1 MPVIVLLFSIVFSS
15 VISASVVAP
24 NDWKKVGEAELKV
37 LWFRIYE
44 AELLTPNG
52 GFKTTAGPLML
63 RLNYK
68 RDIAK
73 EDLLEET
80 KDQLKPFA
88 SDENI
93 DAWSL
98 RLKKIWPE
106 IKEGDQLSFLI
117 DEAGQGHFFYNQSWI
132 GSIPEMVFS
141 HAFIS
146 IWLSDNSSYPS
157 LAKKLRGEFNDE
169 TLR

>member
-1 MPVIVLLFSIVFSS
+1 MPVIVLLFTLAFSA

-24 NDWKKVGEAELKV
+24 NDWRKVGEAELKV

-44 AELLTPNG
+44 AELFTPNG
-52 GFKTTAGPLML
+52 SFNTTAGPLML

-68 RDIAK
+68 RNIAK
-73 EDLLEET
+73 EDLLKET
-80 KDQLKPFA
+80 KDQLKAFA

-93 DAWSL
+93 EAWAL
-98 RLKKIWPE
+98 RLKQIWPE
-106 IKEGDQLSFLI
+106 IKQGDQLSFLI
-117 DEAGQGHFFYNQSWI
+117 DGGGQGHFFYNQSWI
-132 GSIPEMVFS
+132 GRIPEMAFS
-141 HAFIS
+141 HAFIN

-157 LAKKLRGEFNDE
+157 LAKKLRGEFNDA